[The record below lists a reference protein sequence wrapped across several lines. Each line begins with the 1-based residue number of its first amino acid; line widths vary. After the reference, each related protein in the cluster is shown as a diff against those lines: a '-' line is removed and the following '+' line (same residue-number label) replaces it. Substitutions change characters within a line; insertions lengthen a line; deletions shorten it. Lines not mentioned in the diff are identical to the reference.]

1 MAYKIKEASPKSG
14 MIDEAELLSGKD
26 RVLLFVEQNRIA
38 IIVGILL
45 TVVVAVAL
53 GGLVWFERLE
63 SENAILLEG
72 KAQLLYYDR
81 LPDKPEQTQENLS
94 KAADLYRQILD
105 EYPRTSSARRSL
117 FFLGNTLMEQGD
129 LNGATETYQQFI
141 KKYPDD
147 EILLGVVFQRLGYA
161 HLLNGN
167 QDRAYAVFSTV
178 LGLPG
183 AINKD
188 QVLYEVAKLKEAE
201 EKTQEALTY
210 YKQLVEQYPNSPF
223 FSEASLRVKIL
234 EPEDESPAQGEESEK
249 TGESEKAAEPA
260 VAPSEGTQDES
271 PSNKDEAGP

>member
-1 MAYKIKEASPKSG
+1 

-26 RVLLFVEQNRIA
+26 RVLFFVEQNRIA

-53 GGLVWFERLE
+53 GGLVWLERLDKE
-63 SENAILLEG
+63 KAIVLEG

-81 LPDKPEQTQENLS
+81 PPDKPEQTQENLG
-94 KAADLYRQILD
+94 KAADLFRQILN

-141 KKYPDD
+141 EQYPDD
-147 EILLGVVFQRLGYA
+147 EILLGIVYQRLGYA

-178 LGLPG
+178 LGLPR

-201 EKTQEALTY
+201 EKTQEALTS
-210 YKQLVEQYPNSPF
+210 YKQLIEQYPNSPF

-234 EPEDESPAQGEESEK
+234 EPEDVSPAQGKESEK
-249 TGESEKAAEPA
+249 TVESGKSGEPTE
-260 VAPSEGTQDES
+260 APSEGTQAES
-271 PSNKDEAGP
+271 PSKTNEAGP